1 MKVESSATPLLTGY
15 KASSLPGQV
24 CPFHPLSTLELE
36 EKANGFGYVPC
47 PEKMCF
53 TFSPASEWKEDIE
66 WIAFHTLSDLKQYPT
81 QLICD
86 CSKKPALRKT
96 KKSLI
101 KDRIFLACYNIECNF
116 FMWRDQYRM
125 VWSAA
130 SEREDRVFL
139 AVLDFVWFFFCF
151 STYFFHKKRKT

>member
-15 KASSLPGQV
+15 KASSLPAQV
-24 CPFHPLSTLELE
+24 CPFHLLWTLELE
-36 EKANGFGYVPC
+36 EKANGFGYVPF

-53 TFSPASEWKEDIE
+53 TFSLASEWKEDIE
-66 WIAFHTLSDLKQYPT
+66 WIAHHTLSDLKQYPA

-86 CSKKPALRKT
+86 CSKKPALRKN
-96 KKSLI
+96 KQSLI

-116 FMWRDQYRM
+116 FIWRDQYRM

-130 SEREDRVFL
+130 SEREGRVFSSCARL
-139 AVLDFVWFFFCF
+139 CLIFLFFL
-151 STYFFHKKRKT
+151 FFDLLF